1 MNNNIEV
8 TLLSK
13 EEILSNSRVLQKVG
27 KECNYPYW
35 TRTKSHPYCGQI
47 TNEIFTPEGEF
58 EINFPCHYNGV
69 RPVLKYDKSEDFIKT
84 SKTNYENGIEVVEYG
99 QYPDFKKRINISDI
113 SKLKWTKKYYYLV
126 KGWPQYYSFTILKY
140 PEYKHYNGNKFI
152 YINNYFYKIKPV
164 KFYVDKENNML
175 ISKNILFFAP
185 INIRFNNKKYN
196 GDFKTSQLYKF
207 LNNEFIRN
215 LKPNKDITTL
225 LKENQKL
232 KSEIEA
238 KKETLEKLREAIQEN
253 KELINQSN
261 ILNSEIEKELK
272 GRSKVLKIF

>member
-1 MNNNIEV
+1 MNDNIEV

-69 RPVLKYDKSEDFIKT
+69 RPVLKYDKSE
-84 SKTNYENGIEVVEYG
+84 
-99 QYPDFKKRINISDI
+99 DFKKRINISDI

-238 KKETLEKLREAIQEN
+238 KKETLEKLREVIQEN